1 MHEMQRQKVN
11 RNLKKKLKRC
21 EIMAKKLETKK
32 LIASLEKAA
41 RVTKKL
47 IWTDLAEK
55 MAKPTRGKIE
65 VNIDLI
71 NELAQTKKGKT
82 LVVPGKLLSR
92 GNLTEKV
99 TVVAVSASESA
110 KEKISAAKGE
120 FIALQDFA
128 LKADKIKASD
138 LIIVG

>member
-1 MHEMQRQKVN
+1 
-11 RNLKKKLKRC
+11 
-21 EIMAKKLETKK
+21 MAKKLETKK